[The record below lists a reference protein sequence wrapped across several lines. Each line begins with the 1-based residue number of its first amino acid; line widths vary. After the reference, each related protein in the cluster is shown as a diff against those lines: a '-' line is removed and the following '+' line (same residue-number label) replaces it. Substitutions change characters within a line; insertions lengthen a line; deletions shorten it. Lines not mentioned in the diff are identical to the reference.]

1 MYFNLLYRV
10 KKQIGNKLYLMTE
23 TYKWGWSDPRSV
35 FNSKP
40 LLSNDDDMNY
50 LVVDMALCEPITK
63 EVADIMRAV

>member
-35 FNSKP
+35 FKGKP

-50 LVVDMALCEPITK
+50 LIVDMELCEPITK